1 MIALRS
7 RLKTSI
13 LISAV
18 GLMIIPA
25 TYLRAQEAKRSIK
38 QVKGDVYSLSERFPF
53 RDVRGHR
60 GRHP

>member
-25 TYLRAQEAKRSIK
+25 TDLRAQEAKRSIE
-38 QVKGDVYSLSERFPF
+38 QVKGDVYRF
-53 RDVRGHR
+53 
-60 GRHP
+60 